1 MDFVNQNILITGA
14 AEGLGLAISKSFANT
29 KANLFLIDIN
39 YDRLIENDI
48 SNANNIKCDLSNI
61 NSVKNLIN
69 KFNVKK
75 VHIDVL
81 IHNAAVLV
89 PKSFEETTAEYWN
102 QMTNI
107 SLNSVIY

>member
-39 YDRLIENDI
+39 YDKLIENNI

-61 NSVKNLIN
+61 NSIKNLLN
-69 KFNVKK
+69 KFN
-75 VHIDVL
+75 
-81 IHNAAVLV
+81 
-89 PKSFEETTAEYWN
+89 
-102 QMTNI
+102 
-107 SLNSVIY
+107 